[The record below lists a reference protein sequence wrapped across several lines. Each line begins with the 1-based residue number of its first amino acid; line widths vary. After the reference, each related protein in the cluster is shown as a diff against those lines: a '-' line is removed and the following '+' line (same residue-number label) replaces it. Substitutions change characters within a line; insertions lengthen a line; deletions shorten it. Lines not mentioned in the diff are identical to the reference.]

1 MPEELS
7 SEYESYEQYLN
18 GLGDSTYF
26 MMGNG
31 PSYSLKVARKEM
43 TNRDIVKNIM
53 HGAYRLASL
62 FKSFKIEFESIR
74 QISIKTYNSPSLPI
88 YNYLSAEEISSYREN
103 LK

>member
-1 MPEELS
+1 M
-7 SEYESYEQYLN
+7 N

-31 PSYSLKVARKEM
+31 PSYSLKVARTQM
-43 TNRDIVKNIM
+43 SNRDIVKNIM
-53 HGAYRLASL
+53 HGAYRLVSSL
-62 FKSFKIEFESIR
+62 KSFKIEFESIR

-88 YNYLSAEEISSYREN
+88 YSYLTAEEVSSYRES